1 MAKLTPARQRFADEY
16 LVDLNATRA
25 YKAAYPKV
33 KNDETA
39 RANASRMLTNANVD
53 AYIKKR
59 MAERS
64 QRTEIKQDRVLQE
77 LANIAFSNGAMFA
90 KVVERPAVDPLTQ
103 QPIRDAEGKP
113 ILYQRVELTPTDK
126 LSPDQRAA
134 IAGIKETKFGIAVES
149 CDKLKALELLGR
161 HLGMFTGQ
169 AGDDIED
176 IDAARSEVFDD
187 GQDPNA

>member
-33 KNDETA
+33 KDDNV
-39 RANASRMLTNANVD
+39 ASAAATRLLGNVKVKE
-53 AYIKKR
+53 YIKKR

-113 ILYQRVELTPTDK
+113 VLCQRVELTPTDK

-134 IAGIKETKFGIAVES
+134 IAGIKEGRNGIEVSS
-149 CDKLKALELLGR
+149 CDKVKALELLGR
-161 HLGMFTGQ
+161 HLGMFTDNVNLTGTTPVQ
-169 AGDDIED
+169 IINDIPKGD
-176 IDAARSEVFDD
+176 S
-187 GQDPNA
+187 GG